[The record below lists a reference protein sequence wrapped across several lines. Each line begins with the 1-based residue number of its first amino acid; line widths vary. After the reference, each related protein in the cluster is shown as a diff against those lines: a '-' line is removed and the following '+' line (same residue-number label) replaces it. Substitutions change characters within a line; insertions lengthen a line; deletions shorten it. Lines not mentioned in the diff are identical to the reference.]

1 MADQSENILQHL
13 QQFGI
18 QPPAHAFEKA
28 WKVVAPEKPQ
38 TATASTEKDI
48 FSNLQSHAQPAPS
61 LNYNTLKTR
70 ATAATSIET
79 ATVKRR
85 ILNWRAAAA
94 ILIPL
99 AASIFYFTVLK
110 KDSTPL
116 PSNTIAKNAKA
127 GADTVA
133 LSIASGAVKPVT
145 VITDSSVRKLPINEN
160 NRLVFASGYMP
171 KKRSSTKVVF
181 SNGTE
186 AKLYENDI
194 LFTLTSYSSKE
205 WDQFFSS
212 AIQEKKVSLS
222 RYAYMNIS
230 DAMLEMLQATYL
242 TKKNGD
248 PSRKAKKTKKKFEKW
263 RKKDEKFFDKNMQKN
278 PADIIDLSDLIL

>member
-38 TATASTEKDI
+38 SATAATEREI

-61 LNYNTLKTR
+61 LNYNKLKTR
-70 ATAATSIET
+70 ATATTSIET
-79 ATVKRR
+79 TPVKHR
-85 ILNWRAAAA
+85 ILNWRAVAA
-94 ILIPL
+94 ILISL
-99 AASIFYFTVLK
+99 AISVFYFTVLK
-110 KDSTPL
+110 KDSNPN

-127 GADTVA
+127 GTDTAAISMVP
-133 LSIASGAVKPVT
+133 GGVKPEAVT
-145 VITDSSVRKLPINEN
+145 TDSSVRRLPINEN
-160 NRLVFASGYMP
+160 NRLVFASSYLP
-171 KKRSSTKVVF
+171 KKRSSTRVVF
-181 SNGTE
+181 PNGTE

-212 AIQEKKVSLS
+212 AIQQKKVSLS
-222 RYAYMNIS
+222 RYAYMDIS
-230 DAMLEMLQATYL
+230 DAMLEMLQDTYL